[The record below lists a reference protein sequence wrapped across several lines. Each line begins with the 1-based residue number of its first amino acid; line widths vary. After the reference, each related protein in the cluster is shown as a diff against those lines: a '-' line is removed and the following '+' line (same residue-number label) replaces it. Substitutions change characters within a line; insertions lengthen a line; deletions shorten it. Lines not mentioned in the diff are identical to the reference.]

1 MSRVMVGIK
10 TTEGGRWILPQI
22 EALRSRG
29 TEVVVLLP
37 EGEGLLATEVTAL
50 ADRDAGVR
58 LVRSPFGFR
67 FRPRFGVLAELVTL
81 RRLIVA
87 AKVDCVL
94 YHLYA
99 TALAIRLSTWGLG
112 LRRVHMI
119 AGPLFLESPV
129 IASAERLLWRLDS
142 HIICGSRHIF
152 QRYRAL
158 GVPPHRMSVV
168 PYGVDTTLFEPI
180 SAEEG
185 AAARRELDLPA
196 DGLVAVMVSYVYA
209 PKRLA
214 HRGLAIKGHEVLL
227 QAWPDFHRQ
236 HPETTLL
243 LVGSGFDAAGEEH
256 RQDLMRRFGYEAGKD
271 GVIWLDSMDD
281 VRVAYRCADVSIS
294 PSLSDNHGAV
304 QEASAMGLPSIV
316 SDAGALAEAVEN
328 GVGWVHRAGS
338 PEDLQRCLG
347 ECVRAWTLGGLKD
360 RGDASRRF
368 IVAHFDRQSS
378 TEKVADQVCDD
389 VDTGEFRIV

>member
-1 MSRVMVGIK
+1 MSRVMVAVK
-10 TTEGGRWILPQI
+10 TTEGGRWILSQI
-22 EALRSRG
+22 EAMRSRG

-37 EGEGLLATEVTAL
+37 EGKGRLATEVTAL

-58 LVRSPFGFR
+58 LLRSPFDFR
-67 FRPRFGVLAELVTL
+67 FRPRLRVLAELANL
-81 RRLIVA
+81 RRLIMA

-99 TALAIRLSTWGLG
+99 TALAIRLTTWGLR

-129 IASAERLLWRLDS
+129 IATAERLLWRLDS
-142 HIICGSRHIF
+142 HIICGSRYTF
-152 QRYRAL
+152 RRYRAL

-168 PYGVDTTLFEPI
+168 PYGVDTTLFEPS
-180 SAEEG
+180 SAEER
-185 AAARRELDLPA
+185 AAARRKLDLPA
-196 DGLVAVMVSYVYA
+196 EDLVAVMVSYVYA
-209 PKRLA
+209 PKRMA
-214 HRGLAIKGHEVLL
+214 HRGRAIKGHEVLL
-227 QAWPDFHRQ
+227 QAWRDFHRQ
-236 HPETTLL
+236 YPEATLL

-256 RQDLMRRFGYEAGKD
+256 RQVLMRRFGYEAGKD

-294 PSLSDNHGAV
+294 PSLSDNHGAAL
-304 QEASAMGLPSIV
+304 EASAMGLPCIV
-316 SDAGALAEAVEN
+316 SDAGALAEAVQN

-338 PEDLQRCLG
+338 SRDLQRCLG
-347 ECVRAWTLGGLKD
+347 ECARARAGLKD

-368 IVAHFDRQSS
+368 IVAHFDQQSS
-378 TEKVADQVCDD
+378 TEKVADQVCGA
-389 VDTGEFRIV
+389 VDTGEFQHV